1 VSQHAIGT
9 LAVVILIALVM
20 LWMGGEIR
28 GDD

>member
-1 VSQHAIGT
+1 MSQHAIGT

-28 GDD
+28 GR